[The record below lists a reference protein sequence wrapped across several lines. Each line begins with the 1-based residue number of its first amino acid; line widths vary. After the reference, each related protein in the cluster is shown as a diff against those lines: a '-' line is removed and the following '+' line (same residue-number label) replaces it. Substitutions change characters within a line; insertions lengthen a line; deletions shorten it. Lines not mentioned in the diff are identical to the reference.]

1 MSMNLDK
8 SLDEILSTRRDTTRR
23 GRGRGSRRGG
33 AAGRK
38 PAAAPTGGVGKNT
51 RSTTRPGP
59 KASAPNGPGSA
70 SGESKIIV
78 SNLPPDVNESQIKEY
93 FVKSVGSVKRVTITY
108 GPNGISRGIATIMFA
123 KPGSAND
130 ALVKLNGLL
139 VDKRPMKIEVVLDAS
154 RAPPPAPVRGMSDR
168 ITRPKDQPKQAKA
181 SRGENTRGR
190 GERGERGARRGAKA
204 GRGKPKTAQELDA
217 EMTDYFEV
225 GTGADTT
232 AINGSGVATNGGEDL
247 GMDGV
252 S

>member
-78 SNLPPDVNESQIKEY
+78 SNLVS
-93 FVKSVGSVKRVTITY
+93 
-108 GPNGISRGIATIMFA
+108 IMS
-123 KPGSAND
+123 K
-130 ALVKLNGLL
+130 
-139 VDKRPMKIEVVLDAS
+139 
-154 RAPPPAPVRGMSDR
+154 
-168 ITRPKDQPKQAKA
+168 
-181 SRGENTRGR
+181 
-190 GERGERGARRGAKA
+190 
-204 GRGKPKTAQELDA
+204 
-217 EMTDYFEV
+217 
-225 GTGADTT
+225 
-232 AINGSGVATNGGEDL
+232 
-247 GMDGV
+247 
-252 S
+252 